1 MNDDQGGGPRDAY
14 ELTGAKRPGEDRD
27 VTGYNDPSQ
36 QDKPGHL
43 GQDLSSVR
51 SGDLAPY
58 EERAPIQPLADSSAI
73 SPSRAIP
80 PDQISAIVE
89 RYKHVDPVEAMIPVL
104 QEMQVKFGY
113 ITQDA
118 AEQMAVELG
127 LTAAEVY
134 GVITFY
140 SFFRYTPRGGHVIM
154 SCEGTSCYVRGAGQI
169 REAIEN
175 RLDVGPGDT
184 SADGFFTFEPQ
195 SICLGAC
202 DLGPLVDIEGTFYT
216 FVTPEKMD
224 AIITQWYEAGD
235 ETPVGDNLT
244 GRHLPHYD
252 DNHGFGPTADELY
265 AGYEVAQFMPAGVGS
280 AASNTS
286 PLPGVEEAIQNMPP
300 TPGTGGPS
308 GSGSASQS

>member
-1 MNDDQGGGPRDAY
+1 MNDDQGGGPRDVY
-14 ELTGAKRPGEDRD
+14 EQAGAKRPGEQRD

-36 QDKPGHL
+36 QDKPGHI
-43 GQDLSSVR
+43 GSDLSAVR

-58 EERAPIQPLADSSAI
+58 EERPPIVPLADSTAI
-73 SPSRAIP
+73 APGRAIP
-80 PDQISAIVE
+80 PEQVSAIVA
-89 RYKHVDPVEAMIPVL
+89 RYKHVDPIEAMIPVL
-104 QEMQVKFGY
+104 QEMQVTFGY

-118 AEQMAVELG
+118 ADQMATELG

-154 SCEGTSCYVRGAGQI
+154 SCEGTSCYVRGAGNI
-169 REAIEN
+169 RESIEN

-202 DLGPLVDIEGTFYT
+202 DLGPLVEIEGTYYAH
-216 FVTPEKMD
+216 VTPEKMD
-224 AIITQWYEAGD
+224 AIITQWYEAGED
-235 ETPVGDNLT
+235 KPVGDNLT
-244 GRHLPHYD
+244 GGHAPHYE
-252 DNHGFGPTADELY
+252 DNHGFGPTVDELY

-280 AASNTS
+280 AASNTT
-286 PLPGVEEAIQNMPP
+286 PPPGVAEVTQNMPP
-300 TPGTGGPS
+300 TPSGGASGTES
-308 GSGSASQS
+308 RS